1 MSERN
6 PKVTARN
13 DGLQVARAV
22 GCLSVLV
29 GHAAYMA
36 GIISGSEL
44 PTWIPR
50 IFSPFGVY
58 LFFVLSGYVMGLV
71 FRSERQPDAT
81 SFLAH
86 RALRIYPPY
95 WAAAA
100 LYCAATYWLSQPVP
114 PFDVL
119 ALLLSPAPL
128 ILYASTYGVPAWT
141 LSYEMMF
148 YLLVGAAIAARLSV
162 RQALS
167 GAALWVLIILGTTYA
182 IGQPYSHVLAGFY
195 LPVSAINL
203 FFIAGF
209 VAALC
214 DFKLARVPILWLF
227 AISATLLFAAD
238 RLLEPV
244 AERLAPTLVQ
254 APACVLMV
262 LAFARLTPG
271 SRSPLVSIGNASYG
285 IYLVHLIV
293 IETVF
298 MLTRPHPLPVS
309 PWLACIALT
318 AVGLAFGWIFGL
330 AEFSI
335 YQVIV
340 SRWHGWRNRRT
351 NSQPVD
357 RPA

>member
-1 MSERN
+1 
-6 PKVTARN
+6 
-13 DGLQVARAV
+13 
-22 GCLSVLV
+22 
-29 GHAAYMA
+29 
-36 GIISGSEL
+36 
-44 PTWIPR
+44 
-50 IFSPFGVY
+50 
-58 LFFVLSGYVMGLV
+58 
-71 FRSERQPDAT
+71 
-81 SFLAH
+81 
-86 RALRIYPPY
+86 
-95 WAAAA
+95 
-100 LYCAATYWLSQPVP
+100 
-114 PFDVL
+114 
-119 ALLLSPAPL
+119 
-128 ILYASTYGVPAWT
+128 
-141 LSYEMMF
+141 
-148 YLLVGAAIAARLSV
+148 
-162 RQALS
+162 
-167 GAALWVLIILGTTYA
+167 
-182 IGQPYSHVLAGFY
+182 VLAGFY

-203 FFIAGF
+203 FCIAGF

-214 DFKLARVPILWLF
+214 DFKLARVPTLWLF
-227 AISATLLFAAD
+227 AVSATLLFAAD

-271 SRSPLVSIGNASYG
+271 SRSPLVSVGNASYG

-318 AVGLAFGWIFGL
+318 VVGLAFGWIFGL

-335 YQVIV
+335 YQATV
-340 SRWHGWRNRRT
+340 SRWHGWHNRRT